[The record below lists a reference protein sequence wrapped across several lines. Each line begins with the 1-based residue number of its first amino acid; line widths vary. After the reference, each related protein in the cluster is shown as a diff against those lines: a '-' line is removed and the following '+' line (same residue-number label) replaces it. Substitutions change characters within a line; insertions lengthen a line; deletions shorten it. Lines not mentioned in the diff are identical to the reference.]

1 MTTDTILLTGLE
13 VRATVGV
20 FDWERQIE
28 QTLRIDF
35 EMAADAAAAAAS
47 DRIED
52 TLDYKAVAKHAQ
64 EFIAESRCALVETLA
79 HRLAEE
85 LIREFG
91 IRWLRLTLR
100 KPGAVR
106 GSRSVGVTI
115 ERGKRR

>member
-1 MTTDTILLTGLE
+1 MTTDIILLTGLE
-13 VRATVGV
+13 VHATVGV

-28 QTLRIDF
+28 QTLRIDL
-35 EMAADAAAAAAS
+35 EMAGDAAAAAAS

-64 EFIAESRCALVETLA
+64 EFIGASRCALVETLA
-79 HRLAEE
+79 HKLAEE
-85 LIREFG
+85 LMREFG

-115 ERGKRR
+115 ERGEHR